1 MPDHADYGHGFPLP
15 RGNFGNEMA
24 EVHMHRQ
31 TRPPSPVLGHKRT
44 LYRNR
49 LGAPCYAFESQRGK
63 LAVFKV
69 IGGDWADESDNLL
82 FENQR
87 MGALERLALVEL
99 LDDPSTYT
107 GI

>member
-1 MPDHADYGHGFPLP
+1 
-15 RGNFGNEMA
+15 
-24 EVHMHRQ
+24 MHRR
-31 TRPPSPVLGHKRT
+31 TRLPGPVLGHKRI

-49 LGAPCYAFESQRGK
+49 LGVLCYAFESQRGK

-82 FENQR
+82 FEDQR